1 LLLICKGFS
10 TKEIAGQLHLSVKTV
25 ENHRNHLL
33 EKTAA
38 NNTASLVLYAAKKG
52 WV

>member
-1 LLLICKGFS
+1 MKGTS
-10 TKEIAGQLHLSVKTV
+10 HMAKEIASQLHLSVKTV